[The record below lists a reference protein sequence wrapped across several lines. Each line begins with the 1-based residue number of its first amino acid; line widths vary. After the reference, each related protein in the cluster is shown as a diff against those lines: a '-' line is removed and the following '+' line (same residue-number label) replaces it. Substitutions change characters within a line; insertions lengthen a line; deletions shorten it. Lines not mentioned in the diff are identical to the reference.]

1 MNISEETIKK
11 LISEAVQVRKNAYN
25 PYSKFAVGAVLLTND
40 NKIITGTNIENCSF
54 GLTMCAERVAIF
66 TAISQGYKH
75 FKALVLVTDDGSTPC
90 GACRQVIWE
99 LCGDISV
106 VIATPDYHY
115 HITMASELLP
125 KPFAAHVAL

>member
-40 NKIITGTNIENCSF
+40 NNIITGTNIENCSF

-75 FKALVLVTDDGSTPC
+75 FKALALVTDDGSTPC

-99 LCGDISV
+99 LCGDIPV

-115 HITMASELLP
+115 HIKMASELLP
-125 KPFAAHVAL
+125 TPFAAHVAL